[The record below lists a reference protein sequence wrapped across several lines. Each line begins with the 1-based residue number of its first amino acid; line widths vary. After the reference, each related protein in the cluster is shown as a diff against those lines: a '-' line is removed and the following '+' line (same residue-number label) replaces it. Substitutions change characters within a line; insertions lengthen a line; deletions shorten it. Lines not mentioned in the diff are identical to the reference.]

1 MKQQCLG
8 VYVADQGRHWPG
20 THGAL
25 AASCLRCP
33 AGREDRQTRCLQRA
47 ARAALRQPCPGKS
60 EEPSSHQHSLA
71 LRHCHILV
79 IFTIFQNISIS
90 EEIDLL
96 RAQTVVSVF

>member
-33 AGREDRQTRCLQRA
+33 AGRAGQADALLTEGHKGGSEATLPRQ
-47 ARAALRQPCPGKS
+47 
-60 EEPSSHQHSLA
+60 
-71 LRHCHILV
+71 V
-79 IFTIFQNISIS
+79 
-90 EEIDLL
+90 
-96 RAQTVVSVF
+96 